1 MYILTYKELI
11 LKAVFVHVTR
21 KCVLRLVATGTLH
34 VNCCDKHE
42 KYKTLTAMIWVTSI
56 LLIPVTQ
63 RSCEDIN
70 VN

>member
-21 KCVLRLVATGTLH
+21 NDPVKCVLRLVATGTLH

-56 LLIPVTQ
+56 LLILRDTTFV
-63 RSCEDIN
+63 
-70 VN
+70 